1 MFNRYPPRALILAL
15 VALAALVAGA
25 GCTEPP
31 PQDRID
37 RIEVFD
43 GDSFEARDADG
54 RRVEV
59 RLFGIDAPERRQ
71 PWSRKS
77 REALRSLVRGQV
89 LDLRVVEIDRYD
101 RLVAEAF
108 LPDGRSLNAEQVA
121 GGHAWVYRRYTDD
134 SELLRLEREARDA
147 RRGLWSLSERERV
160 PPWEWRRQ
168 RRASGGR

>member
-1 MFNRYPPRALILAL
+1 MLNRYAPRPLSFALF
-15 VALAALVAGA
+15 ALAVLLAGA
-25 GCTEPP
+25 GCTETPR
-31 PQDRID
+31 QNQVDRV
-37 RIEVFD
+37 EVFD
-43 GDSFEARDADG
+43 GDSFEARGADG

-59 RLFGIDAPERRQ
+59 RLYGIDAPERRQ

-77 REALRSLVRGQV
+77 REALRSRVRGQV

-134 SELLRLEREARDA
+134 PELLRLEREARDA
-147 RRGLWSLSERERV
+147 RRGLWSLSERERI
-160 PPWEWRRQ
+160 PPWEWRRK